1 MSAQHTWGRV
11 KVQHPHAGE
20 RGYEVAF
27 EPGLEQLC
35 QDITE
40 ANARRLVA
48 CWNLLLPFTTEQIET
63 FQCDVLELAAQRD
76 ELLAALRMVMAC
88 AGDISAAP
96 DGLLEMALDDGDEE
110 TRRQANA
117 FLVAR
122 AAIAKVEG
130 EKT

>member
-1 MSAQHTWGRV
+1 MSAQHTQGRV

-20 RGYEVAF
+20 RGWEVAF

-48 CWNLLLPFTTEQIET
+48 CWNAFDGLDTEQIESMVNVPS
-63 FQCDVLELAAQRD
+63 FFFKHIELLAQRD
-76 ELLAALRMVMAC
+76 ELLAMLNRAVRRLE
-88 AGDISAAP
+88 SAHAS
-96 DGLLEMALDDGDEE
+96 GE
-110 TRRQANA
+110 TIMRHWI
-117 FLVAR
+117 VDAR
-122 AAIAKVEG
+122 ALIAKVEG